1 LIKGK
6 QNRLAQGRRQQQQH
20 RGKPASRVGVGAGE
34 RNQGNTTTQHSI
46 PQQTADGSMEIPISR
61 IIQYLTQTLELP
73 TVVLNAM
80 EVQ

>member
-1 LIKGK
+1 
-6 QNRLAQGRRQQQQH
+6 
-20 RGKPASRVGVGAGE
+20 
-34 RNQGNTTTQHSI
+34 
-46 PQQTADGSMEIPISR
+46 MEIPISR